1 MKQAAYMDIDNE
13 DEGELPQVPVILS
26 ALERANLEYD
36 SYVNIKI
43 SLVMQ
48 GNLITPAGLIKY
60 WLTLGA
66 KEYPFMAVVALAQ
79 LGTPPGSGVLENDF
93 SSFANLVTRHRS
105 TLDPAMAE
113 MNWILFC
120 KLNFSLIPSI
130 IPAIATAAINEK
142 IPIRLRD
149 PDLQDNLQH
158 ANDIPADIDSD
169 LEEKN
174 NFEDDI

>member
-1 MKQAAYMDIDNE
+1 MKQAAYMDIDDE
-13 DEGELPQVPVILS
+13 DEDELPQVPVILS

-48 GNLITPAGLIKY
+48 GNLTTPARLIKY

-66 KEYPFMAVVALAQ
+66 KEYPVMAVVALAQ

-93 SSFANLVTRHRS
+93 SSFVNLVTRHRS
-105 TLDPAMAE
+105 TLDPAMVE
-113 MNWILFC
+113 MILFC
-120 KLNFSLIPSI
+120 ELNFSLIPSI

-142 IPIRLRD
+142 IPMRLRD
-149 PDLQDNLQH
+149 RDLQDNLQH
-158 ANDIPADIDSD
+158 ANDISADIDGD
-169 LEEKN
+169 LEEEN